1 MEGRDRP
8 NTLLVGVGV
17 GWVGGVGGVG
27 GGVGGGGGGVG
38 GGGGGGG
45 GRCTVLMFK
54 IEGQAFFEAFI
65 LLRRS
70 QFTTVSYDNW

>member
-1 MEGRDRP
+1 MWKVEIGQ
-8 NTLLVGVGV
+8 TLY
-17 GWVGGVGGVG
+17 WW
-27 GGVGGGGGGVG
+27 GGGG
-38 GGGGGGG
+38 
-45 GRCTVLMFK
+45 TVLMFK